1 MDVDELQLLPSSSS
15 HPRISFQ
22 TLNVSRSFTSQS
34 VARPQPEAE
43 PQAQVQS
50 SDTESVLSVIERM
63 QKEHASDK
71 ATWQR
76 EIDECRRDA
85 ELRIRDIKE
94 AHLDILAER
103 DEKEKGLE
111 AEVAK
116 HRSQLERSEM
126 RLDNLLQKYLALATS
141 VVQHPP
147 GNVSVNST
155 ATASSPTVV
164 PSFVDP
170 MQTPARKP
178 GTSTAHQPSS
188 SPETEMIPRQSAR
201 IPLLVSPFVSANDT
215 SGSPSVHP
223 TSATTTDGDA
233 GNSTNIWADLQ
244 IAPNPS
250 YHQSPRPDPKS
261 LTESE
266 VAKQILPSGSGPAPP
281 SLQVD
286 PTANADANTD
296 ADADAEGDADD
307 PVTGDADDDAA
318 AAPAAGATAN
328 GRLNGEVEI
337 ATAGIEADGKEG
349 ASTTPGAL
357 FGHSVIA

>member
-1 MDVDELQLLPSSSS
+1 MDVDELQLLPSTSL
-15 HPRISFQ
+15 HPRHSFQ
-22 TLNVSRSFTSQS
+22 TPNMSRSSTSQS
-34 VARPQPEAE
+34 VVRPQPEAK
-43 PQAQVQS
+43 PQVQAQS
-50 SDTESVLSVIERM
+50 SNTENVLSVIERM

-71 ATWQR
+71 VTWQQ

-116 HRSQLERSEM
+116 YRSQLERSEM

-147 GNVSVNST
+147 GSVGGDST
-155 ATASSPTVV
+155 VTASSPTVV
-164 PSFVDP
+164 QNSVDP
-170 MQTPARKP
+170 MHTPARKP

-188 SPETEMIPRQSAR
+188 SPETELIQRQSTR
-201 IPLLVSPFVSANDT
+201 IPLLVSPFVSANDP
-215 SGSPSVHP
+215 SGSTSVRP
-223 TSATTTDGDA
+223 TSATTAVVAA
-233 GNSTNIWADLQ
+233 GNSTNIWDDLKIASGSPYQQSSHAD
-244 IAPNPS
+244 
-250 YHQSPRPDPKS
+250 RES

-266 VAKQILPSGSGPAPP
+266 VAKQILPSGSGSARASDPP
-281 SLQVD
+281 SLQMD

-296 ADADAEGDADD
+296 TDAEGDADD
-307 PVTGDADDDAA
+307 PMTGANTAA
-318 AAPAAGATAN
+318 AAATAD
-328 GRLNGEVEI
+328 GRLDGDVEI
-337 ATAGIEADGKEG
+337 AAVIEADRGKDT
-349 ASTTPGAL
+349 ATPHAL